1 MDVSLESRIGQEVD
15 SWLRWLPRWRPGTH
29 RARTRLCHQC
39 FGSPVMQAAG
49 LAEDV
54 PHSVQHALTMRMK
67 GIVEALVDDFTTEN
81 LPMVAAELHRSE
93 ERRARRP
100 YRPAEGLDPEYSG
113 LDLDPPTVD
122 GAPFLFTFA
131 ELADAEPDVA
141 PEPRVESAPVHPLPP
156 LSAADKVMM
165 RAELDRA
172 DEFATRV
179 GRVLCTELARHRERM
194 RAAVATFVEPQVQ
207 SLLADLGSSLDS
219 PQWPRD

>member
-1 MDVSLESRIGQEVD
+1 MEVSLESRVGQEVG

-29 RARTRLCHQC
+29 RARSRLCRQC
-39 FGSPVMQAAG
+39 FGSPVIAAAG

-67 GIVEALVDDFTTEN
+67 GIVEGLVDDFTTEN
-81 LPMVAAELHRSE
+81 LPRLAAELHRSE

-113 LDLDPPTVD
+113 LDLDPPAAD
-122 GAPFLFTFA
+122 DAPFLFTFA
-131 ELADAEPDVA
+131 ELADAEPDVEPVLRAEPA
-141 PEPRVESAPVHPLPP
+141 PTHPLPP
-156 LSAADKVMM
+156 LNNADKVAM
-165 RAELDRA
+165 RAELVRA

-179 GRVLCTELARHRERM
+179 GRALCAELARHRERM

-219 PQWPRD
+219 PQWPSD